1 MLKEAKRIFRET
13 TGRDPKQ
20 FRGRVTQI
28 KKDLLAKRFDNQDEP
43 LSELAL

>member
-1 MLKEAKRIFRET
+1 MERDMLKEAKRIFREQ

-28 KKDLLAKRFDNQDEP
+28 KKELLTQAVM
-43 LSELAL
+43 L

>member
-28 KKDLLAKRFDNQDEP
+28 KKDLLAQRDLK
-43 LSELAL
+43 SEQEKGAS

>member
-1 MLKEAKRIFRET
+1 MLKEAKRIFREL

-28 KKDLLAKRFDNQDEP
+28 KKDLLSKHENKYESQ
-43 LSELAL
+43 L